1 MSKNDENIKYLFFYL
16 ITQITQYKR
25 KNENF
30 NMQIIGR
37 LIQFGEKLMR
47 YGKTQLM
54 ILLEQNIAVRG
65 WELGVK
71 PLDKSSYMHGRDLR
85 EFDEQSVAKVV

>member
-1 MSKNDENIKYLFFYL
+1 M

-71 PLDKSSYMHGRDLR
+71 PLDKSSYMHGRD
-85 EFDEQSVAKVV
+85 

>member
-1 MSKNDENIKYLFFYL
+1 MKTLNTCFSYL

-54 ILLEQNIAVRG
+54 ILFKQNIAVRG
-65 WELGVK
+65 WGLGVK

>member
-1 MSKNDENIKYLFFYL
+1 MMKTLNTCFSYL

-54 ILLEQNIAVRG
+54 ILFKQNIAVRG
-65 WELGVK
+65 WGLGVK